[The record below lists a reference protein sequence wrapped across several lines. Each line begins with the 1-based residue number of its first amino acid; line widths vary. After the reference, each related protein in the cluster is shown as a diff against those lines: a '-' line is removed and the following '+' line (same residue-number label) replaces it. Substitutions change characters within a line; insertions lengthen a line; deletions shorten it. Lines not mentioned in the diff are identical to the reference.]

1 MSKSPRPL
9 RVADR
14 IQAELSDIVRRRV
27 KDPRSELLTFTGVD
41 VTPDLRSA
49 RVFVSTLDASRLD
62 DALAMLDH
70 AKGFLRRELAARLDL
85 RFAPELSFRVDR
97 SIEGARRIE
106 RVLKE
111 LQDEREGR
119 ADEASRDEE
128 AGES

>member
-1 MSKSPRPL
+1 L
-9 RVADR
+9 
-14 IQAELSDIVRRRV
+14 
-27 KDPRSELLTFTGVD
+27 
-41 VTPDLRSA
+41 
-49 RVFVSTLDASRLD
+49 
-62 DALAMLDH
+62 LDH
-70 AKGFLRRELAARLDL
+70 ALVFVRRELAARLDL